1 MEGENLAE
9 STQISLN
16 IMKAHLFILF
26 FLLGINPVP
35 YLFLP
40 DLLAQSNIV
49 KAVAGDLLIDGNPS
63 SVKIGDYMGEKI
75 NACINKR
82 VMGQDVHHLITPFY
96 HKTETYRWQSEFL
109 GKWLLGAVLSYR
121 YTQNPVLLDSIQK
134 GVTGLIES
142 QSSDGYIGNYSPDA
156 QLQQWDIWGRK
167 YSMLGLLAYYDLTG
181 DKKVLSACK
190 KAADHLMTQVGP
202 DKVDI
207 VSTGNYYGMASCSVL
222 EPIVFLYRR
231 TGDVRYLEF
240 AKYIVGQWETATGP
254 KLISKA
260 MEGIPVGDRFPHPSS
275 MNETWFGTKNGQ
287 KAYEMMSCYE
297 GLLEIYKL
305 TNDSLYLNAVEK
317 TVRSIADT
325 EINIAGSGSAFE
337 CWYHGK
343 NLQTIPTYHTME
355 TCVTMTWMKL
365 CQTLLRLTGNPYYA
379 DQMEITAYNSL
390 LASMKSDA
398 SQIAKYSPL
407 EGQRHPGEE
416 QCGMHINCCNA
427 NGPRAFALLPQFA
440 FMQSSDRKAIFVNL
454 YTDSNAEILLA
465 SNKKVRVVQETN
477 YPQEG
482 ETCIKIDSDKPETFS
497 VALRIPSW
505 SKKNAIK
512 VNEQEMSDIVP
523 GTYYKIT
530 RRWEKGDVITL
541 NLDVRGRLIRQD
553 NHVAI
558 VKGPVVLARDSR
570 FGDGFVDQTAQVVVH
585 EGNYVDLIPVEAK
598 KDWNWMSYT
607 VPLVLGTDLEG
618 EGKQPKQVHFCDFA
632 SAGNTWSGDIRYRV
646 WIPETLNVM
655 NRAYVP
661 YNK

>member
-1 MEGENLAE
+1 
-9 STQISLN
+9 
-16 IMKAHLFILF
+16 MKKHIFILVV
-26 FLLGINPVP
+26 LLGINPVL
-35 YLFLP
+35 YLFSSE
-40 DLLAQSNIV
+40 LLAQSNPV
-49 KAVAGDLLIDGNPS
+49 KVAVTDLLTDGNPS
-63 SVKIGDYMGEKI
+63 SVRIENYLGEKI
-75 NACINKR
+75 NACIYKR
-82 VMGQDVHHLITPFY
+82 VMEQDINHLITPFY

-121 YTQNPVLLDSIQK
+121 YNHDPILLDSIQK
-134 GVTGLIES
+134 GVVGLVDS
-142 QSSDGYIGNYSPDA
+142 QSLDGYIGNYSPDA

-167 YSMLGLLAYYDLTG
+167 YSMLGLLSYYDLTG
-181 DKKVLSACK
+181 DKKVLAACK
-190 KAADHLMTQVGP
+190 KAADHLMSQVGP
-202 DKVDI
+202 DKADI
-207 VSTGNYYGMASCSVL
+207 VSTGNYYGMASSSVL

-231 TGDVRYLEF
+231 TGDTRYLEF
-240 AKYIVGQWETATGP
+240 AKYIVGQWETAAGP

-260 MEGIPVGDRFPHPSS
+260 LEGIPVGDRFPHPTSV
-275 MNETWFGTKNGQ
+275 NETWFGTKNGQ

-305 TNDSLYLNAVEK
+305 TNDSIYLNAVEK
-317 TVRSIADT
+317 TVKNIMET

-343 NLQTIPTYHTME
+343 TLQTVPTYHTME

-365 CQTLLRLTGNPYYA
+365 CQTLLRLTGNPLYA

-390 LASMKSDA
+390 LASMKGDA

-440 FMQSSDRKAIFVNL
+440 LMQSSDRKEIFINL
-454 YTDSNAEILLA
+454 YTDLKAEVILA
-465 SNKKVRVVQETN
+465 SNKKVSVLQETN
-477 YPQEG
+477 YPQNG
-482 ETCIKIDSDKPETFS
+482 EIRLKIDPAKTETFS

-505 SKKNAIK
+505 SKKNSIK
-512 VNEQEMSDIVP
+512 IGEEEMGGIIP

-530 RRWEKGDVITL
+530 RAWKKEDVITL
-541 NLDVRGRLIRQD
+541 NLDVRGRMIRQD
-553 NHVAI
+553 NQFAV

-570 FGDGFVDQTAQVVVH
+570 FYDGFIDQTAQIAVH
-585 EGNYVDLIPVEAK
+585 EDVYVDLTPVSEK

-607 VPLVLGTDLEG
+607 IPLILGTDLEG

-632 SAGNTWSGDIRYRV
+632 SAGNTWSPDVRYRV

-655 NRAYVP
+655 NRTYIP